1 MNTNKLNIRVKKI
14 LGNTSKKIIFKLM
27 FPFRNHFLLLNF
39 TNIAKK
45 NNVNLNYWLESDNL
59 GDTLTPIIV
68 NYLLKRKNIDPNKTV
83 HGTKHLYAVGSVIT
97 QGMQDCTVWGSGVL
111 NAHLG
116 YRLEGRK
123 LDIRSVRG
131 PFTRTYLR
139 DYGFQCPA
147 IYGDP
152 AIFMPLIY
160 TPTEN
165 IKKIYKYG
173 VIMHMDQIIPIEK
186 RNDTLI
192 IDICTANY
200 VEFINKIMSCEKI
213 ISSSLHG
220 IILAETY
227 GVQAILLKPT
237 KDYLKYD
244 DWYYSTLRYDYPT
257 VNSIEEGMRTPPIT
271 LPTNLDKLREEQIKA
286 FPYDLYE

>member
-1 MNTNKLNIRVKKI
+1 
-14 LGNTSKKIIFKLM
+14 
-27 FPFRNHFLLLNF
+27 
-39 TNIAKK
+39 
-45 NNVNLNYWLESDNL
+45 
-59 GDTLTPIIV
+59 
-68 NYLLKRKNIDPNKTV
+68 
-83 HGTKHLYAVGSVIT
+83 
-97 QGMQDCTVWGSGVL
+97 
-111 NAHLG
+111 
-116 YRLEGRK
+116 
-123 LDIRSVRG
+123 
-131 PFTRTYLR
+131 
-139 DYGFQCPA
+139 
-147 IYGDP
+147 
-152 AIFMPLIY
+152 
-160 TPTEN
+160 
-165 IKKIYKYG
+165 
-173 VIMHMDQIIPIEK
+173 MHMDQIIPIEK

-257 VNSIEEGMRTPPIT
+257 VNSIEEGMRTPPIA
-271 LPTNLDKLREEQIKA
+271 LPTNLNKLREEQIKA